1 MTWGSRGNVT
11 ARPAPA
17 FPDHAPS
24 TSCVRSPVASRSA
37 VLARSSGRPVAV
49 VTREKGKN
57 DKLVALLEEAGIA
70 SVELPLIEHCD
81 GEDRVRLPTVL
92 RQEKFDY
99 VAVTSPEA
107 AHVFLDGWRKAGKPR
122 LRVTVV
128 GEGTGR
134 ELPAELGDNLQ
145 LAFTPSKANAVTL
158 AAELP
163 EADGGGGRVLYPSS
177 SKASSDLQEGLAA
190 RGFTVVRLNTYS
202 TRAASTVD
210 PEALA
215 RAKSADVLTIGS
227 PSAARAWLSVAGAH
241 PPGMPVACI
250 GSTSF
255 EACLKLGFPK
265 DLLFFP
271 ESPGLK
277 AWAEVAA
284 LAVASKAHA

>member
-57 DKLVALLEEAGIA
+57 DKLVALLEVQGAPPPSVHGTESTPHPLTVTTVWDRRVRSQEAGIA

-107 AHVFLDGWRKAGKPR
+107 AHVFLGESSRSAGP
-122 LRVTVV
+122 
-128 GEGTGR
+128 
-134 ELPAELGDNLQ
+134 
-145 LAFTPSKANAVTL
+145 
-158 AAELP
+158 
-163 EADGGGGRVLYPSS
+163 
-177 SKASSDLQEGLAA
+177 
-190 RGFTVVRLNTYS
+190 
-202 TRAASTVD
+202 
-210 PEALA
+210 
-215 RAKSADVLTIGS
+215 
-227 PSAARAWLSVAGAH
+227 
-241 PPGMPVACI
+241 C
-250 GSTSF
+250 
-255 EACLKLGFPK
+255 
-265 DLLFFP
+265 
-271 ESPGLK
+271 
-277 AWAEVAA
+277 
-284 LAVASKAHA
+284 